1 VSKGERI
8 YMNFLT
14 VTEFTRYL
22 KELIK
27 VDPILDDV
35 WVKGEVSNLKEYKMG
50 NQIYFTLKDKDAQL
64 SCVMFQTS
72 VLNFN
77 LEENMQILARGKVA
91 IYDKRG
97 TYSLHV
103 KYLEPSGIGALAIA
117 FEQLK
122 RKLEA
127 EGLFQNEYKKA
138 IPKFPKRVAVLS
150 SPSGAALHDV
160 ISTIRSRNR
169 AVEIVIVSTV
179 VQGDKAG
186 DSIAKNIKITDEFS
200 NSDVIILAR
209 GGGSIEELW
218 GFNEEVV
225 ARAIFACKT
234 PIISAVGHEVDYTI
248 SDFVADARAAT
259 PTAAGVMVSLPR
271 EEYLQN
277 FINIKERLKQLLL
290 NKVQEKQMD
299 LADLNFS
306 LEQKIKNVFVFR
318 KQQIEL
324 LSAKLKALD
333 PSSYAKR
340 GFAIVRKAGKIV
352 TSVNQLTLG
361 DRIVLSYMDG
371 SKEATIV

>member
-1 VSKGERI
+1 V
-8 YMNFLT
+8 NFLT
-14 VTEFTRYL
+14 VTELTRYL

-27 VDPILDDV
+27 ADPILDDV
-35 WVKGEVSNLKEYKMG
+35 WVKGEVSNFKEYKMG
-50 NQIYFTLKDKDAQL
+50 KQLYFTLKDNEAQI

-72 VLNFN
+72 VLNFK

-91 IYDKRG
+91 VYDKRG
-97 TYSLHV
+97 TYSLHI

-127 EGLFQNEYKKA
+127 EGLFQSEYKKA
-138 IPKFPKRVAVLS
+138 IPKFPKKVAILS
-150 SPSGAALHDV
+150 SPSGAALFDV

-169 AVEIVIVSTV
+169 AVEIVIVPTV

-186 DSIAKNIKITDEFS
+186 DSIAKNIKITDEFCGAE
-200 NSDVIILAR
+200 VMILAR

-277 FINIKERLKQLLL
+277 FINLKSRFKQLLL
-290 NKVQEKQMD
+290 NKVQDKQMD
-299 LADLNFS
+299 LAELNFS
-306 LEQKIKNVFVFR
+306 LEQRIKDVFVFK
-318 KQQIEL
+318 KQQVEL

-333 PSSYAKR
+333 PSAYSKR

-352 TSVNQLTLG
+352 SSASQLSLG
-361 DRIVLSYMDG
+361 DKVVLSYLDG
-371 SKEATIV
+371 SREAQII

>member
-1 VSKGERI
+1 MK
-8 YMNFLT
+8 FLT
-14 VTEFTRYL
+14 VAELTRYL

-35 WVKGEVSNLKEYKMG
+35 WVKGEVSNLKEYKIG
-50 NQIYFTLKDKDAQL
+50 KQIYFTLKDEDAQI

-72 VLNFN
+72 ILNFN
-77 LEENMQILARGKVA
+77 LEENMQVLARGKVA

-97 TYSLHV
+97 TYSLHI

-127 EGLFQNEYKKA
+127 EGLFQVEYKKS
-138 IPKFPKRVAVLS
+138 IPRFPKRVAVLS

-169 AVEIVIVSTV
+169 AVEIVIVPTV
-179 VQGDKAG
+179 VQGEKAG
-186 DSIAKNIKITDEFS
+186 ESIAKNIRITDDS
-200 NSDVIILAR
+200 CNADVIILAR

-234 PIISAVGHEVDYTI
+234 PIISAIGHEVDYTI

-271 EEYLQN
+271 EEYLQSL
-277 FINIKERLKQLLL
+277 INIKERYKQLLL
-290 NKVQEKQMD
+290 NKVQDKKMD
-299 LADLNFS
+299 LADLSFS
-306 LEQKIKNVFVFR
+306 IEQRIKNIFVFR
-318 KQQIEL
+318 KQQVEL
-324 LSAKLKALD
+324 LATKLKSLD
-333 PSSYAKR
+333 PSAYSKR
-340 GFAIVRKAGKIV
+340 GFAIVRKSGRVVSSA
-352 TSVNQLTLG
+352 SQLASG
-361 DRIVLSYMDG
+361 DNIILSYIDG
-371 SKEATIV
+371 NREATIV